1 MEQCCRSNARA
12 EEEMMRKHV
21 LEKKRLPKSLR
32 DEMKARS
39 LMFKESLR
47 IAPGALNAEQ
57 EREKIRQVSNS
68 NQQQI

>member
-1 MEQCCRSNARA
+1 MEQCRRSNTRA

-32 DEMKARS
+32 DEMKVRS

-47 IAPGALNAEQ
+47 INPAALNAEQ
-57 EREKIRQVSNS
+57 EREKIRQVRK
-68 NQQQI
+68 